1 MTIFHGGDDVV
12 IFNSNPLM
20 SSSSSSGGTTAV
32 EFELSDW
39 TSSGSQYT
47 MTIPSSIHKLQN
59 GEFVATV
66 FHFLNGKYVTNTW
79 AAKTTDVSMDSSGNM
94 ILESSD
100 AFAGR
105 IVFSG

>member
-1 MTIFHGGDDVV
+1 MIL
-12 IFNSNPLM
+12 NSNPAL
-20 SSSSSSGGTTAV
+20 SGSSGGGVTAV
-32 EFELSDW
+32 EFESADW
-39 TSSGSQYT
+39 ASSGSQYT

-66 FHFLNGKYVTNTW
+66 FHLLNGKYVTNTW
-79 AAKTTDVSMDSSGNM
+79 AAKTTDVSMDSSGNI

>member
-12 IFNSNPLM
+12 IFNSNPSM
-20 SSSSSSGGTTAV
+20 SSSGGGGATAV

-59 GEFVATV
+59 GEFVVTV
-66 FHFLNGKYVTNTW
+66 FHLLNGKYATNIW
-79 AAKTTDVSMDSSGNM
+79 AVKTTDVSMDSSGNM